1 MKTYLVGGAVR
12 DELLGLPVQERDWVV
27 IGETPKS
34 MLVRG
39 FRQVGKDFPVFLHPE
54 TSEEYALARREYKH
68 GKGHKGFKFDVSLD
82 ISLEEDLQR
91 RDLTINAIAKSADGE
106 LIDPHGG
113 QQDIARKILR
123 HVSDA
128 FYEDPLRVLRLAQF
142 TARFAHLGFSVAPE
156 TLNICQRM
164 VDSGELQS
172 LSNARM
178 FKELEKGL
186 NAPQPSRFFQVLE
199 QVSATNV
206 VLPGLILET
215 TSILDDFAEGYTPA
229 ELFAVICLKNPKINI
244 ESAAQHLALPNAWLE
259 LSRLT
264 REFASPLAHV
274 ESLSAEQVLDIIES
288 CDARRKPAR
297 FQTLCQIA
305 SDTHALEQDQ
315 KQHLEHVWQQLV
327 DSVKAV
333 TFTGDP
339 SKLEGIEIRAQ
350 IRELRLDAIH
360 QILTRD

>member
-27 IGETPKS
+27 IGETPRS

-164 VDSGELQS
+164 VDSGGVVQ
-172 LSNARM
+172 
-178 FKELEKGL
+178 KG
-186 NAPQPSRFFQVLE
+186 
-199 QVSATNV
+199 
-206 VLPGLILET
+206 ILFDRT
-215 TSILDDFAEGYTPA
+215 A
-229 ELFAVICLKNPKINI
+229 CLKRTRLSKNPAVFRGC
-244 ESAAQHLALPNAWLE
+244 SGMLGQSH
-259 LSRLT
+259 
-264 REFASPLAHV
+264 
-274 ESLSAEQVLDIIES
+274 
-288 CDARRKPAR
+288 RKE
-297 FQTLCQIA
+297 T
-305 SDTHALEQDQ
+305 
-315 KQHLEHVWQQLV
+315 
-327 DSVKAV
+327 
-333 TFTGDP
+333 
-339 SKLEGIEIRAQ
+339 
-350 IRELRLDAIH
+350 
-360 QILTRD
+360 